1 MTNSQHAAD
10 AALDYAD
17 RHRDDFLDELRDL
30 LRIPSISTLPKHKKD
45 IRRAAKFVAD
55 ALEDVGL
62 KKVKLIKTDLHPL
75 VYGEWLEAPGKPTV
89 LLYGHYDVQPV
100 DPIGLWSSDPFE
112 PTIRGDNLYARG
124 AVDDKGQ
131 MYALVKALE
140 ALMEANGTLPVNVKV
155 LIEGEE
161 EYGGASIETYVKSH
175 AEKLACDAVLVA
187 DTGMP
192 APGVPALVYGLR
204 GILYTEVHARGAR
217 HDLHSGEYGGVGPN
231 PIHALA
237 QVLVGLKGL
246 DGRITI
252 PELYERLQPLTAQ
265 ERALWDRNPVD
276 VITLM
281 KEEMGVDVLPG
292 EQDYDPRERQT
303 ARPTLEVHGIAG
315 GFVGEGAK
323 TVIPAEATA
332 KVSLRLP
339 PGLRPLDVLPL
350 LERRVAELCPPG
362 VKMTVNFI
370 HGGDAVLVPLD
381 NLYMRAAERALEQE
395 WGRPP
400 VFERS
405 GGSIPVGALFDAE
418 LHAPIVFMGTGL
430 PDDNIHAP
438 NEKYSIP
445 NYYHLIR
452 QAIRFLEIAGTDPAV
467 VARPASAAKANGRA
481 KATKQGT
488 KQEVHP

>member
-1 MTNSQHAAD
+1 MSIVTPTTD
-10 AALDYAD
+10 AALAYVDD
-17 RHRDDFLDELRDL
+17 HRDAFLEGLKDL

-45 IRRAAKFVAD
+45 IKRAAKYVASE
-55 ALEDVGL
+55 LEDIGL
-62 KKVKLIKTDLHPL
+62 NTVKLIKTDRHPL
-75 VYGEWLEAPGKPTV
+75 VYGEWLEAENRPTV

-100 DPIGLWSSDPFE
+100 DPIELWKSDPFE
-112 PTIRGDNLYARG
+112 PQVRNNNIYARG

-140 ALMEANGTLPVNVKV
+140 ALMRAGKGTLPVNVRV

-161 EYGGASIETYVKSH
+161 ESGGESIAEYVQAHPK
-175 AEKLACDAVLVA
+175 KLACDVALIA

-192 APGVPALVYGLR
+192 AEDVPALVYGLR
-204 GILYTEVHARGAR
+204 GILYTEIVAHGAR

-237 QVLVGLKGL
+237 QVLADLKGR

-252 PELYERLQPLTAQ
+252 PELYERLRPITDE

-276 VITLM
+276 VPDALM
-281 KEEMGVDVLPG
+281 REMGVDVLPG
-292 EQDYDPRERQT
+292 EQGIDPRERQT

-315 GFVGEGAK
+315 GFIGDGAK

-339 PGLRPLDVLPL
+339 PELHPEEVLPL
-350 LERRVAELCPPG
+350 LRTRVAELCPPG
-362 VKMTVNFI
+362 VRMEVKEV
-370 HGGDAVLVPLD
+370 HGGEGVLVPLD
-381 NLYMRAAERALEQE
+381 NIFIRAAEQALEQE
-395 WGRPP
+395 WGTPV

-405 GGSIPVGALFDAE
+405 GGSIPVGALFNSV
-418 LHAPIVFMGTGL
+418 LGVPIIFMGTGL

-445 NYYHLIR
+445 NFYHLIR
-452 QAIRFLEIAGTDPAV
+452 QAIRFLEIAGSDPAIL
-467 VARPASAAKANGRA
+467 ARPPRASVNGKVKASK
-481 KATKQGT
+481 KASVT
-488 KQEVHP
+488 P